1 MQKIT
6 KKEGQLNLMKGKSKL
21 VLTGYVSLNKANEL
35 LDMENKKFIELTK
48 DISYRQGIKFNN
60 NEVVFEILDGIN
72 KGKKSWLS
80 SLTKT
85 KWYLHSNLNG
95 NFIVIDFSEQYTDK
109 DFNMCMA
116 YQLFQLVCFYFDEN

>member
-1 MQKIT
+1 MKKIT

-48 DISYRQGIKFNN
+48 DIACRQGIKYNN

-72 KGKKSWLS
+72 KGKKSWLN
-80 SLTKT
+80 SLTGT

-95 NFIVIDFSEQYTDK
+95 DFVVIDFSEQYKDK

-116 YQLFQLVCFYFDEN
+116 YQLF

>member
-1 MQKIT
+1 MKKIT

-21 VLTGYVSLNKANEL
+21 VLSGYVNLNKANEL

-48 DISYRQGIKFNN
+48 DIACRQGIKYNN
-60 NEVVFEILDGIN
+60 NEVVFEVLEGDC

-95 NFIVIDFSEQYTDK
+95 DFVVIDFSEQYKDK

-116 YQLFQLVCFYFDEN
+116 YQLF

>member
-1 MQKIT
+1 MKKIT
-6 KKEGQLNLMKGKSKL
+6 KKEGQLHLMENVSKL
-21 VLTGYVSLNKANEL
+21 VLNGYVNLDKANEL
-35 LDMENKKFIELTK
+35 LDMDNKKFIKLTK
-48 DISYRQGIKFNN
+48 DISYRSGVKYNN
-60 NEVVFEILDGIN
+60 NEVVFEILEGEN

-95 NFIVIDFSEQYTDK
+95 DFVVIDFSDK

-116 YQLFQLVCFYFDEN
+116 YQLF

>member
-1 MQKIT
+1 MKKIT

-21 VLTGYVSLNKANEL
+21 VLTGYVNLDKANEL
-35 LDMENKKFIELTK
+35 LDMDNKKFIELTK
-48 DISYRQGIKFNN
+48 DIACRQGIKYNN
-60 NEVVFEILDGIN
+60 NEVVFEVLEGDC

-95 NFIVIDFSEQYTDK
+95 DFIVIDFSEQYTDK

-116 YQLFQLVCFYFDEN
+116 YQLF

>member
-1 MQKIT
+1 
-6 KKEGQLNLMKGKSKL
+6 MKGKSKL

-48 DISYRQGIKFNN
+48 DIACRQGIKYNN

-72 KGKKSWLS
+72 KGKKSWLN
-80 SLTKT
+80 SLTGT

-95 NFIVIDFSEQYTDK
+95 DFIVIDFSEQYKDK
-109 DFNMCMA
+109 DFSMCMA
-116 YQLFQLVCFYFDEN
+116 YQLF

>member
-1 MQKIT
+1 MKKIT
-6 KKEGQLNLMKGKSKL
+6 KKEGQLHLMENISKL
-21 VLTGYVSLNKANEL
+21 VLTGYVNLNKANEL

-48 DISYRQGIKFNN
+48 DISYRHGIKYNN
-60 NEVVFEILDGIN
+60 NEVVFEVLDGIN

-95 NFIVIDFSEQYTDK
+95 DFIVIDFSEQYKDK
-109 DFNMCMA
+109 DFSMCMA
-116 YQLFQLVCFYFDEN
+116 YQLF

>member
-1 MQKIT
+1 MKKIT

-21 VLTGYVSLNKANEL
+21 VLSGYVNLNKANEL

-48 DISYRQGIKFNN
+48 DIACRQGIKYNN
-60 NEVVFEILDGIN
+60 NEVVFEILEGDN

-80 SLTKT
+80 SLTGT

-95 NFIVIDFSEQYTDK
+95 DFIVIDFSEQYTDK

-116 YQLFQLVCFYFDEN
+116 YQLF

>member
-1 MQKIT
+1 MKKIT
-6 KKEGQLNLMKGKSKL
+6 KKEGQLYLMENISKL

-48 DISYRQGIKFNN
+48 DIACRSAIKYNN

-95 NFIVIDFSEQYTDK
+95 DFVVIDFSEQYKDK
-109 DFNMCMA
+109 DFSMCMA
-116 YQLFQLVCFYFDEN
+116 YQLF

>member
-1 MQKIT
+1 MKKIT

-35 LDMENKKFIELTK
+35 LDMDNKKFIELTK
-48 DISYRQGIKFNN
+48 DISYRSGVKYNN
-60 NEVVFEILDGIN
+60 NEVVFEILEGEN

-80 SLTKT
+80 SLTGT

-95 NFIVIDFSEQYTDK
+95 NFVVIDFSDK
-109 DFNMCMA
+109 DLNMCMA
-116 YQLFQLVCFYFDEN
+116 YQLF